1 MPGTRLGVEERQAIE
16 VALGREELFVTI
28 ALRLS
33 RPTSTVSREVNAN
46 GGRSE
51 YRAMPAQRASAAR
64 GLRHKLRKLMANV
77 VLAAEV
83 AEGLAKRW
91 SPAEVAARL
100 IVDHPDEP
108 EMRVSHETIYTSLYL
123 QGKGGLK
130 KELIAALR
138 SGRLR
143 RRPRRR
149 GEKAKRGNVLGL
161 MTPISARP
169 PEAADRSFP
178 GHWEGDLIM
187 GAFNR
192 SALVTVVERRS
203 RFLLL
208 GDLPEGHD
216 AQCVYE
222 CLIEL
227 TADLPDALRRSLTWD
242 QGREMANWARLQA
255 DADIDV
261 FFCDPHSPWQRP
273 SNEHMNGLLRQ
284 YFPKGTDLNRV
295 SIDQVRFVAP
305 DVDHHVQP
313 LRFTIEFLAVDRTTM
328 VQPTKGQPGP
338 EGAKRFVTD
347 QGGDPA
353 CWAGLLCED
362 CGVVLDG
369 GTHRAGYHNAPAS

>member
-1 MPGTRLGVEERQAIE
+1 VEERQAIE
-16 VALGREELFVTI
+16 VALARDEAF
-28 ALRLS
+28 AAMARRLG

-51 YRAMPAQRASAAR
+51 YRGIAAQRASTVRAR
-64 GLRHKLRKLMANV
+64 RPKVRKLVANV
-77 VLAAEV
+77 ALAAVV
-83 AEGLAKRW
+83 ADGLAKRW

-100 IVDHPDEP
+100 VLDHPDDG

-130 KELIAALR
+130 RELIAALR

-143 RRPRRR
+143 RRPRCRS
-149 GEKAKRGNVLGL
+149 EKARRANVLGDI
-161 MTPISARP
+161 TPISARP
-169 PEAADRSFP
+169 PEATDRAFP

-216 AQCVYE
+216 AQAVYA

-227 TADLPDALRRSLTWD
+227 TADLADSVRRSLTWD
-242 QGREMANWARLQA
+242 QGREMANWVQLQA

-284 YFPKGTDLNRV
+284 YFPKGTDLNNV
-295 SIDQVRFVAP
+295 SLEQVRFVAAEMNGRP
-305 DVDHHVQP
+305 RKVLGWRTPAEVYADVIA
-313 LRFTIEFLAVDRTTM
+313 TA
-328 VQPTKGQPGP
+328 
-338 EGAKRFVTD
+338 A
-347 QGGDPA
+347 
-353 CWAGLLCED
+353 
-362 CGVVLDG
+362 
-369 GTHRAGYHNAPAS
+369 

>member
-1 MPGTRLGVEERQAIE
+1 MPGVRLGVEERQAIE
-16 VALGREELFVTI
+16 VALARDEPFATM
-28 ALRLS
+28 ARRLH
-33 RPTSTVSREVNAN
+33 RPTSTVSREVNDN
-46 GGRSE
+46 GGRGG
-51 YRAMPAQRASAAR
+51 YRAGGAQRASDDRAR
-64 GLRHKLRKLMANV
+64 RPKVRKLVANV
-77 VLAAEV
+77 ALAAVV
-83 AEGLAKRW
+83 AEGLMKRW

-100 IVDHPDEP
+100 EIDHPDDS

-130 KELIAALR
+130 RELIAALR

-143 RRPRRR
+143 RRPRLR
-149 GEKAKRGNVLGL
+149 GEKAKRGNVLGAI
-161 MTPISARP
+161 TPISARP
-169 PEAADRSFP
+169 PEAADRAFP

-216 AQCVYE
+216 AQSVYA

-242 QGREMANWARLQA
+242 QGREMASWSKLQA
-255 DADIDV
+255 DADIEV

-284 YFPKGTDLNRV
+284 YFPKGTDLNNL
-295 SIDQVRFVAP
+295 SLEQVRFVAAEMNGRP
-305 DVDHHVQP
+305 RKVLGWRTPAEVYADVVA
-313 LRFTIEFLAVDRTTM
+313 TA
-328 VQPTKGQPGP
+328 
-338 EGAKRFVTD
+338 A
-347 QGGDPA
+347 
-353 CWAGLLCED
+353 
-362 CGVVLDG
+362 
-369 GTHRAGYHNAPAS
+369 

>member
-1 MPGTRLGVEERQAIE
+1 MPGVRLGAEERQAIE
-16 VALGREELFVTI
+16 VALARDEPYATM
-28 ALRLS
+28 ARRLH
-33 RPTSTVSREVNAN
+33 RPTSTVSREVNGN
-46 GGRSE
+46 GGRDG
-51 YRAMPAQRASAAR
+51 YRAMAAQRASDAR
-64 GLRHKLRKLMANV
+64 ARRPKVRKLVANV
-77 VLAAEV
+77 VLAAVV
-83 AEGLAKRW
+83 AEGLVKRW

-100 IVDHPDEP
+100 LLDHPDDP

-130 KELIAALR
+130 RELIAALR

-143 RRPRRR
+143 RRPRRP
-149 GEKAKRGNVLGL
+149 GEKAKRANVLGPI
-161 MTPISARP
+161 TPISARP
-169 PEAADRSFP
+169 PEAADRAFP

-216 AQCVYE
+216 AQAVYE

-242 QGREMANWARLQA
+242 QGREMANWAQLQA

-284 YFPKGTDLNRV
+284 YFPKGTDLNNV
-295 SIDQVRFVAP
+295 SLQQVRFVAAEMNGRP
-305 DVDHHVQP
+305 RKVLGWRTPAEVYADVVA
-313 LRFTIEFLAVDRTTM
+313 TA
-328 VQPTKGQPGP
+328 
-338 EGAKRFVTD
+338 A
-347 QGGDPA
+347 
-353 CWAGLLCED
+353 
-362 CGVVLDG
+362 
-369 GTHRAGYHNAPAS
+369 

>member
-1 MPGTRLGVEERQAIE
+1 LGAEEREAIALGVA
-16 VALGREELFVTI
+16 REEPFAEI
-28 ALRLS
+28 ARRMR
-33 RPTSTVSREVNAN
+33 RPTSTVAREVGRN
-46 GGRSE
+46 GGRARYVGSV
-51 YRAMPAQRASAAR
+51 AQRASAGRAR
-64 GLRHKLRKLMANV
+64 RPKTRKLVANL
-77 VLAAEV
+77 VLAAVV

-100 IVDHPDEP
+100 VVDHPDDP
-108 EMRVSHETIYTSLYL
+108 EMRVSHETIYASLYL

-149 GEKAKRGNVLGL
+149 GEKAKRGNVLGNL
-161 MTPISARP
+161 TPISARP
-169 PEAADRSFP
+169 PEAADRAFP

-216 AQCVYE
+216 AQAVYE

-242 QGREMANWARLQA
+242 QGREMAKWPQLQA
-255 DADIDV
+255 HADIDV

-284 YFPKGTDLNRV
+284 YFPKGTDLDNV
-295 SIDQVRFVAP
+295 SLEQVRFVAAEMNGRP
-305 DVDHHVQP
+305 RKVLGWRTPAEVYADVVA
-313 LRFTIEFLAVDRTTM
+313 TA
-328 VQPTKGQPGP
+328 
-338 EGAKRFVTD
+338 A
-347 QGGDPA
+347 
-353 CWAGLLCED
+353 
-362 CGVVLDG
+362 
-369 GTHRAGYHNAPAS
+369 

>member
-16 VALGREELFVTI
+16 VALAREEPFVTI
-28 ALRLS
+28 ALRLR
-33 RPTSTVSREVNAN
+33 RPTSTVSREVKAS

-51 YRAMPAQRASAAR
+51 YTARAAQRASDERAR
-64 GLRHKLRKLMANV
+64 RPKLRKLVTNA

-83 AEGLAKRW
+83 ADGLLKRW

-123 QGKGGLK
+123 QGKGGLRR
-130 KELIAALR
+130 ELIAALR
-138 SGRLR
+138 TGRLR

-149 GEKAKRGNVLGL
+149 DEKAMRGNVLGDI
-161 MTPISARP
+161 TPISARP

-178 GHWEGDLIM
+178 GHWEGDLVM

-227 TADLPDALRRSLTWD
+227 TADLPQALRRSLTWD
-242 QGREMANWARLQA
+242 QGREMARWAQLQA

-273 SNEHMNGLLRQ
+273 STEHMNGLLRQ
-284 YFPKGTDLNRV
+284 YFPKGTDLNRI
-295 SIDQVRFVAP
+295 SLDELRFVAAEMNGRP
-305 DVDHHVQP
+305 RKVLGWRTPAEVYA
-313 LRFTIEFLAVDRTTM
+313 EVLA
-328 VQPTKGQPGP
+328 
-338 EGAKRFVTD
+338 EA
-347 QGGDPA
+347 A
-353 CWAGLLCED
+353 
-362 CGVVLDG
+362 
-369 GTHRAGYHNAPAS
+369 

>member
-1 MPGTRLGVEERQAIE
+1 MPGVRLGAEERQAIE
-16 VALGREELFVTI
+16 VALARDEPFATM
-28 ALRLS
+28 ARRLH
-33 RPTSTVSREVNAN
+33 RPTSTVSREVNDN
-46 GGRSE
+46 GGRDG
-51 YRAMPAQRASAAR
+51 YRAMAAQRASNAR
-64 GLRHKLRKLMANV
+64 ARRPKVRKLVANV
-77 VLAAEV
+77 TLAAVV
-83 AEGLAKRW
+83 AEGLVKRW

-100 IVDHPDEP
+100 VLDHPDDP

-130 KELIAALR
+130 RELIAALR

-149 GEKAKRGNVLGL
+149 GENAKRANVLGSI
-161 MTPISARP
+161 TPISARP
-169 PEAADRSFP
+169 PEAADRAFP

-216 AQCVYE
+216 AQAVYA

-227 TADLPDALRRSLTWD
+227 TADLPDAVRRSLTWD
-242 QGREMANWARLQA
+242 QGREMANWAQLQA

-284 YFPKGTDLNRV
+284 YFPKGTDLNNV
-295 SIDQVRFVAP
+295 SLEQVRFVAAEMNGRP
-305 DVDHHVQP
+305 RKVLGWRTPAEVYADVIA
-313 LRFTIEFLAVDRTTM
+313 TA
-328 VQPTKGQPGP
+328 
-338 EGAKRFVTD
+338 A
-347 QGGDPA
+347 
-353 CWAGLLCED
+353 
-362 CGVVLDG
+362 
-369 GTHRAGYHNAPAS
+369 

>member
-1 MPGTRLGVEERQAIE
+1 MPGVRLGVEERE
-16 VALGREELFVTI
+16 TI
-28 ALRLS
+28 ALGLAREESFAELARRMG
-33 RPTSTVSREVNAN
+33 RPTSTISREVGRC
-46 GGRSE
+46 GGRSG
-51 YRAMPAQRASAAR
+51 YSGRAAQRRACTAAMRPKPLKLVASQA
-64 GLRHKLRKLMANV
+64 
-77 VLAAEV
+77 LAAAV
-83 AEGLAKRW
+83 SDGLAKRW
-91 SPAEVAARL
+91 SPGEISARL
-100 IVDHPDEP
+100 VIDYPDDEA
-108 EMRVSHETIYTSLYL
+108 MRVSHETIYSSLYL

-143 RRPRRR
+143 RRPR
-149 GEKAKRGNVLGL
+149 KRGQKARRHNALGAI
-161 MTPISARP
+161 TPISERP
-169 PEAADRSFP
+169 PQAADRAFP

-216 AQCVYE
+216 AQAVYE

-242 QGREMANWARLQA
+242 QGREMAKWPQLAA
-255 DADIDV
+255 DADIEV

-295 SIDQVRFVAP
+295 SLDQVRFVAAEMNGRP
-305 DVDHHVQP
+305 RKV
-313 LRFTIEFLAVDRTTM
+313 LNWRT
-328 VQPTKGQPGP
+328 
-338 EGAKRFVTD
+338 
-347 QGGDPA
+347 PA
-353 CWAGLLCED
+353 EVYAE
-362 CGVVLDG
+362 VVA
-369 GTHRAGYHNAPAS
+369 TTT

>member
-1 MPGTRLGVEERQAIE
+1 MSGVRLGVEERQAIE
-16 VALGREELFVTI
+16 VGLARDEGFAMI
-28 ALRLS
+28 ARRLQ
-33 RPTSTVSREVNAN
+33 RPTSTVSREVNGN
-46 GGRSE
+46 GGRDGF
-51 YRAMPAQRASAAR
+51 RAIAAQRGSVTRAR
-64 GLRHKLRKLMANV
+64 RPRIRKLVANV
-77 VLAAEV
+77 RLAAVV
-83 AEGLAKRW
+83 AEGLTKRW

-100 IVDHPDEP
+100 VLDHPEDP
-108 EMRVSHETIYTSLYL
+108 EMRVSHETIYTALYL

-130 KELIAALR
+130 RELIAALR

-149 GEKAKRGNVLGL
+149 GEKATRANVLGEI
-161 MTPISARP
+161 TPISARP
-169 PEAADRSFP
+169 PEAADRAFP

-216 AQCVYE
+216 AQSVYA

-227 TADLPDALRRSLTWD
+227 TADLPDAVRRSLTWD
-242 QGREMANWARLQA
+242 QGREMANWVQLQA

-295 SIDQVRFVAP
+295 TLDQVRFVAAEMNGRP
-305 DVDHHVQP
+305 SKVLGWRTPAEVYADVIA
-313 LRFTIEFLAVDRTTM
+313 TA
-328 VQPTKGQPGP
+328 
-338 EGAKRFVTD
+338 A
-347 QGGDPA
+347 
-353 CWAGLLCED
+353 
-362 CGVVLDG
+362 
-369 GTHRAGYHNAPAS
+369 

>member
-1 MPGTRLGVEERQAIE
+1 MPGVRLGVEERQAIE
-16 VALGREELFVTI
+16 VALARDEAF
-28 ALRLS
+28 AAMARRLG

-51 YRAMPAQRASAAR
+51 YRGIAAQRASTVRAR
-64 GLRHKLRKLMANV
+64 RPKVRKLV
-77 VLAAEV
+77 
-83 AEGLAKRW
+83 
-91 SPAEVAARL
+91 ARL
-100 IVDHPDEP
+100 VLDHPDDG

-130 KELIAALR
+130 RELIAALR

-143 RRPRRR
+143 RRPRCRS
-149 GEKAKRGNVLGL
+149 EKARRANVLGDI
-161 MTPISARP
+161 TPISARP
-169 PEAADRSFP
+169 PEATDRAFP

-216 AQCVYE
+216 AQAVYA

-227 TADLPDALRRSLTWD
+227 TADLADSVRRSLTWD
-242 QGREMANWARLQA
+242 QGREMANWVQLQA

-284 YFPKGTDLNRV
+284 YFPKGTDLNNV
-295 SIDQVRFVAP
+295 SLEQVRFVAAEMNGRP
-305 DVDHHVQP
+305 RKVLGWRTPAEVYADVIA
-313 LRFTIEFLAVDRTTM
+313 TA
-328 VQPTKGQPGP
+328 
-338 EGAKRFVTD
+338 A
-347 QGGDPA
+347 
-353 CWAGLLCED
+353 
-362 CGVVLDG
+362 
-369 GTHRAGYHNAPAS
+369 